1 MYETKRLI
9 IEEVNHK
16 HNAKISTILLSVS
29 NTFLMT
35 HLLDDNNND
44 PMELFHFMFQ
54 SFKTKPLL
62 FLVLRYMALALG

>member
-1 MYETKRLI
+1 VDETKRLI

-16 HNAKISTILLSVS
+16 PNAKISTILLSVS

-44 PMELFHFMFQ
+44 PMELLKDEQ
-54 SFKTKPLL
+54 LKQI
-62 FLVLRYMALALG
+62 